1 MALSGITSL
10 ATQYVLGELAGEY
23 SRRAGIDVNI
33 VMMGGVDAAARIRAG
48 EPCDF
53 ICLARDV
60 IAKLEGE
67 GHVLRG
73 SATDVATSGVAV
85 AVRAG
90 GALPDISNEAAV
102 RAAIASAPSVG
113 YSTGPSGVYL
123 AKLFER
129 WGIKPNLVQAPPGVA
144 VGTLLAKGEGTL
156 GFQQMS
162 ELVHVEGITIVGPLP
177 PAIQL
182 ETTFTAAACTTSGQ
196 PEATR
201 AWLAFLASPS
211 TAEAKRRHGM
221 SQASVKG

>member
-1 MALSGITSL
+1 ITSL

-102 RAAIASAPSVG
+102 RAAIASAPS
-113 YSTGPSGVYL
+113 
-123 AKLFER
+123 
-129 WGIKPNLVQAPPGVA
+129 
-144 VGTLLAKGEGTL
+144 
-156 GFQQMS
+156 
-162 ELVHVEGITIVGPLP
+162 
-177 PAIQL
+177 
-182 ETTFTAAACTTSGQ
+182 
-196 PEATR
+196 
-201 AWLAFLASPS
+201 
-211 TAEAKRRHGM
+211 
-221 SQASVKG
+221 